1 MKNPFLTA
9 EWRKLTLFNYSID
22 PEILLPHLPYKTEL
36 DYWNNTCYVSLVGFM
51 FLNTKLKG
59 IRIPFHSDFEEVNLR
74 FYVRYKDEITNEW
87 KRGVVFIKEIVPK
100 PALTFVANTLY
111 KEHYHTMPMKHSI
124 SSSHADLTV
133 EYAWKSKTWNSIKVR
148 CQPTAEN
155 ISVGSEAEFIT
166 EHFWGY
172 TRIHDSKTSEYNV
185 EHPRWNVYPVLDY
198 NVEVDF
204 TDLYGDDFANLRYEK
219 PKSVFLAEGSEIS
232 VGAGRII

>member
-1 MKNPFLTA
+1 MENPFLTA
-9 EWRKLTLFNYSID
+9 EWKKLVLFNYKVE
-22 PEILLPHLPYKTEL
+22 PEALLPYLPYKTEL

-51 FLNTKLKG
+51 FLNTRLKG

-100 PALTFVANTLY
+100 LALTFVANTIY
-111 KEHYHTMPMKHSI
+111 KEHYQTMSMKHSI
-124 SSSHADLTV
+124 SSNHDGLSV
-133 EYAWKSKTWNSIKVR
+133 EYAWKSKAWNSIKVL
-148 CQPTAEN
+148 CQSADESIQIN
-155 ISVGSEAEFIT
+155 SEAEFIT

-172 TRIHDSKTSEYNV
+172 TRIDDSKTSEYNV

-204 TDLYGDDFANLRYEK
+204 ADLYGEAFANLRHQK
-219 PKSVFLAEGSEIS
+219 PVSVFVAEGSEIF
-232 VGAGRII
+232 VGAGKII